1 MHPVSCD
8 RHYAHLLEGVS
19 FLPIFI
25 VGDHRSGTTL
35 LYQMLSSTQGFH
47 FLSAYHVIH
56 YREIVANHVQG
67 RTDVVKQALAQRFA
81 ALGMSDRRIDDV
93 VVSPDLP
100 EEYGFVIED
109 RPRPQLCS
117 ANLSRF
123 AQMCRKLKLIG
134 GAEKPILLKSP
145 WDALNFIYLKQSF
158 PEAKFIF
165 IHRHPL
171 AVIDSQ
177 LRAIRSM
184 LESRNEYAALIAP
197 WYSKLTRSRMRL
209 AAARMIFS
217 PRLPLGQR
225 IALRHVSRVTGYFL
239 QNVGKLPKADYFSLR
254 YEDLCSDPRVTM
266 EAALRF
272 LQVPSEVPVAWEN
285 WIRRP
290 KAGGR
295 PAPVPQTE
303 YILRRLQP
311 YLRDLGYASAE
322 QAVASPSRR

>member
-1 MHPVSCD
+1 MHPASCD

-25 VGDHRSGTTL
+25 IGDHRSGTTL
-35 LYQMLSSTQGFH
+35 LYQMLASTGSFH

-56 YREIVANHVQG
+56 YDEIVANHVQG
-67 RTDVVKQALAQRFA
+67 RTDLVKQALAQRFA
-81 ALGMSDRRIDDV
+81 ALGVSDRRIDNV

-100 EEYGFVIED
+100 EEYGFIIED
-109 RPRPQLCS
+109 SPRPQLRL
-117 ANLSRF
+117 ANLMRF
-123 AQMCRKLKLIG
+123 NEMCRKLRVIG

-145 WDALNFIYLKQSF
+145 WDALNFIYLKQIF
-158 PEAKFIF
+158 PAAKFIF

-184 LESRNEYAALIAP
+184 LESRNEYAASVAP
-197 WYSKLTRSRMRL
+197 WYARLTRSRMRL

-225 IALRHVSRVTGYFL
+225 IALRHVSRMTRYFL
-239 QNVGKLPKADYFSLR
+239 QNVDKLPKADYFSLR
-254 YEDLCSDPRVTM
+254 YEDLCREPRGTM
-266 EAALRF
+266 EELLHFLRM
-272 LQVPSEVPVAWEN
+272 PSEVPVDWEK

-290 KAGGR
+290 TTANRSTAVQKGER
-295 PAPVPQTE
+295 
-303 YILRRLQP
+303 ILRRLQP
-311 YLRDLGYASAE
+311 YLHRLGYTSVEQSIARSAK
-322 QAVASPSRR
+322 